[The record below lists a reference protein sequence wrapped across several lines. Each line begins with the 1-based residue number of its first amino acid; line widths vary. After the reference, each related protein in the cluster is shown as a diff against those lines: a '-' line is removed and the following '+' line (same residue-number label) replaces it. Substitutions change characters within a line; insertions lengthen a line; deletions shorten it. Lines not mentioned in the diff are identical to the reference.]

1 MLEFLEEFNQEKWT
15 EREKEWCAV
24 RGISPNTMR
33 ELIRMEEN
41 VRLKLIAKNYQFLEK
56 ENTSNELVLLCLC
69 YGFPDNDCEIK
80 WSDINQQVHSD
91 SK

>member
-41 VRLKLIAKNYQFLEK
+41 VRLKVIAKNYQFL
-56 ENTSNELVLLCLC
+56 
-69 YGFPDNDCEIK
+69 
-80 WSDINQQVHSD
+80 
-91 SK
+91 